1 MEEAKQL
8 FKINFGLSIGMIV
21 FIICEFCV
29 INFTDGGSA
38 GLNGSIWFSNMVLLV
53 ALVFGCRSYIN
64 GRHVN
69 KQLANAG
76 LVMALGAL
84 VDFKMLSFSHVLLY
98 GEMTYMLSGVLMLVA
113 AIMMFMNWSKTK
125 KPAVAKSEI
134 KSDDKVIEV
143 ETAAEVKEDAEKSSE
158 DDKKLEEK
166 LAEKKAD
173 SDENEKDAK
182 SEKSDSGDKE
192 ESSEDE
198 KKKDSEKVSDDKTSE
213 DNKEESSED
222 KDSSDKKSEESK
234 EAESSDEKKDSDDKE
249 PWIF

>member
-8 FKINFGLSIGMIV
+8 FKINFGLSIGMIA

-38 GLNGSIWFSNMVLLV
+38 GLNGSIWFSNVVLLV
-53 ALVFGCRSYIN
+53 ALVFGCRGYIN

-84 VDFKMLSFSHVLLY
+84 VDFKMLGFSHVLLY

-125 KPAVAKSEI
+125 KPAVEKVEI
-134 KSDDKVIEV
+134 KSDDKAVEV
-143 ETAAEVKEDAEKSSE
+143 ETAVEVKEDAKKSSE
-158 DDKKLEEK
+158 DDKKPE
-166 LAEKKAD
+166 EKKAD
-173 SDENEKDAK
+173 SDDKQENAEL
-182 SEKSDSGDKE
+182 
-192 ESSEDE
+192 
-198 KKKDSEKVSDDKTSE
+198 EKVDPKKS

-234 EAESSDEKKDSDDKE
+234 DEKSSDEKKDSDDEEK
-249 PWIF
+249 WIF

>member
-8 FKINFGLSIGMIV
+8 FKINFGLSIGMIA

-53 ALVFGCRSYIN
+53 ALVFGCRGYIN

-84 VDFKMLSFSHVLLY
+84 VNFKMLGFSHFLLY
-98 GEMTYMLSGVLMLVA
+98 GEMTYMLSGVLMLVG

-125 KPAVAKSEI
+125 KSAVEKAET
-134 KSDDKVIEV
+134 KSDDKAIEV
-143 ETAAEVKEDAEKSSE
+143 ETAAEVKEDA
-158 DDKKLEEK
+158 KKASKDNKKPEEK
-166 LAEKKAD
+166 PEEKKAD
-173 SDENEKDAK
+173 SDEDKKDVK
-182 SEKSDSGDKE
+182 SEKSDSGDQE
-192 ESSEDE
+192 ESSDDE
-198 KKKDSEKVSDDKTSE
+198 KKKDSEKGSDDKTSE
-213 DNKEESSED
+213 DNKEETSED
-222 KDSSDKKSEESK
+222 KDSNDKESEDSK
-234 EAESSDEKKDSDDKE
+234 EENSSDEKKDSDDEEK
-249 PWIF
+249 WIF

>member
-1 MEEAKQL
+1 MMKEAKQL
-8 FKINFGLSIGMIV
+8 FKINFGLSVGMIV

-53 ALVFGCRSYIN
+53 ALVFGCRGYIN

-84 VDFKMLSFSHVLLY
+84 VDFKMLVFNHVLLY

-113 AIMMFMNWSKTK
+113 AIMMLMNWSKTK
-125 KPAVAKSEI
+125 NPAVAKAET
-134 KSDDKVIEV
+134 KSDDKVVEV

-158 DDKKLEEK
+158 DDKKPEV
-166 LAEKKAD
+166 KKAD
-173 SDENEKDAK
+173 SDDKKENAKLEKADPK
-182 SEKSDSGDKE
+182 KSDSKE
-192 ESSEDE
+192 ETSEDE
-198 KKKDSEKVSDDKTSE
+198 RKKDSEKGSDDKTSE

-222 KDSSDKKSEESK
+222 KDSSDKKFEKSK
-234 EAESSDEKKDSDDKE
+234 EAKSSDEKKDSDDEEK
-249 PWIF
+249 WIF